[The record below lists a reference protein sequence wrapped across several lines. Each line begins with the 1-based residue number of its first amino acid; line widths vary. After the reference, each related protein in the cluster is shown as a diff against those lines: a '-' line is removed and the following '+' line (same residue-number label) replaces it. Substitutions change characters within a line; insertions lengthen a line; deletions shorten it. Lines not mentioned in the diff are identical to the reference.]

1 MITTFH
7 YRAPVTRAELHGLLA
22 DHGDQ
27 ARLLAGGTDLLGD
40 IRLGLRQPEVVVD
53 LKRVADFPGITWS
66 EAGGLTIGP
75 AVTISDVLA
84 SEVIRERFPILI
96 ACAQDLASHQIR
108 NRATVVG
115 NIVNASPCS
124 DMAPGLLCLGGRA
137 VISSARGR
145 REVPLREFFAGVKET
160 VLEPDEVLE
169 GIVVPPAS
177 AGARGNYRKLKRIK
191 GHDLGIV
198 GVALSKHEGLI
209 RLGISSCAP
218 TPLSVNGL
226 SETAGA
232 DEVVAAARGAIR
244 PISDVRASKE
254 YREFMVEV
262 FVRRLHQEVA

>member
-1 MITTFH
+1 MITTFK

-22 DHGDQ
+22 DHGSD

-40 IRLGLRQPEVVVD
+40 IRIGLRHPEVVVD
-53 LKRVADFPGITWS
+53 LKKVADFPGITWS
-66 EAGGLTIGP
+66 DVDGLVIGP

-84 SEVIRERFPILI
+84 SDVIRERFPLLI
-96 ACAQDLASHQIR
+96 ACARDLASHQIR
-108 NRATVVG
+108 NRATAVG

-124 DMAPGLLCLGGRA
+124 DMAPGLLCLGARA

-145 REVPLREFFAGVKET
+145 REVPLAEFFAGVKAT
-160 VLEPDEVLE
+160 VLEADEVLE
-169 GIVVPPAS
+169 GLVVPPDS
-177 AGARGNYRKLKRIK
+177 AGARGDYRKLKRIN

-198 GVALSKHEGLI
+198 GVALSKHDGLI

-232 DEVVAAARGAIR
+232 DEVVAAARAAIT

>member
-1 MITTFH
+1 MITTFK

-22 DHGDQ
+22 DHGGD

-40 IRLGLRQPEVVVD
+40 IRMGLRHPEVVVD
-53 LKRVADFPGITWS
+53 LKKVADFPSITWS
-66 EAGGLTIGP
+66 DDDGLTIGP
-75 AVTISDVLA
+75 AVTISDVLQSA
-84 SEVIRERFPILI
+84 VIRERFPILVS
-96 ACAQDLASHQIR
+96 CARDLASHQIR

-124 DMAPGLLCLGGRA
+124 DMAPGLLCLKARA
-137 VISSARGR
+137 VISSARGG
-145 REVPLREFFAGVKET
+145 REVPLHEFFAGVKAT
-160 VLEPDEVLE
+160 VLEEDEVLE
-169 GIVVPPAS
+169 GIVVPPES
-177 AGARGNYRKLKRIK
+177 AGARGSYRKLKRIN

-218 TPLSVNGL
+218 TPLWVNGL
-226 SETAGA
+226 AETAGD
-232 DEVVAAARGAIR
+232 DEVAAAAQRAIK

-254 YREFMVEV
+254 YRAFMVEV

>member
-1 MITTFH
+1 MITTFK

-22 DHGDQ
+22 DHGSD

-40 IRLGLRQPEVVVD
+40 IRIGLRHPEVVVD
-53 LKRVADFPGITWS
+53 LKKVADFPGITWS
-66 EAGGLTIGP
+66 DDDGLAIGP

-84 SEVIRERFPILI
+84 SDLIRERFPLLV
-96 ACAQDLASHQIR
+96 ACARDLASHQIR

-124 DMAPGLLCLGGRA
+124 DMAPGLLCLGARA

-145 REVPLREFFAGVKET
+145 REVPLVEFFAGVKAT
-160 VLEPDEVLE
+160 VLEADEVLE
-169 GIVVPPAS
+169 GLVVPPGS
-177 AGARGNYRKLKRIK
+177 AGARGDYRKLKRIN

-198 GVALSKHEGLI
+198 GVALSKHDGLI

-232 DEVVAAARGAIR
+232 DEVIEADRAAIS

-254 YREFMVEV
+254 YREFMVAV

>member
-1 MITTFH
+1 MITTFK

-22 DHGDQ
+22 DHGSD

-40 IRLGLRQPEVVVD
+40 IRMGLRRPEVVVD
-53 LKRVADFPGITWS
+53 LKKVDAFSDITWS
-66 EAGGLTIGP
+66 AADGLLIGP

-84 SEVIRERFPILI
+84 SDVIHERFPLLVE
-96 ACAQDLASHQIR
+96 CARDLASHQIR

-115 NIVNASPCS
+115 NIANASPCS
-124 DMAPGLLCLGGRA
+124 DMAPGLLCLGALA
-137 VISSARGR
+137 VVSSTRGR
-145 REVPLREFFAGVKET
+145 REVPLKEFFAGVKVT

-169 GIVVPPAS
+169 GIVVPPDQ
-177 AGARGNYRKLKRIK
+177 AGARGSYRKLKRIN

-226 SETAGA
+226 SETADA
-232 DEVVAAARGAIR
+232 DEVVAAARAAIR
-244 PISDVRASKE
+244 PISDVRASRE

>member
-1 MITTFH
+1 MITTFK
-7 YRAPVTRAELHGLLA
+7 YRAPVTRADLHGLLA
-22 DHGDQ
+22 DHGSD

-40 IRLGLRQPEVVVD
+40 IRMGLRHPEVVVD

-66 EAGGLTIGP
+66 GTDGLTIGP
-75 AVTISDVLA
+75 TVTISDVLG
-84 SEVIRERFPILI
+84 SGVIRERFPILS

-124 DMAPGLLCLGGRA
+124 DMAPGLLCLGARA

-145 REVPLREFFAGVKET
+145 REVPLQEFFAGVKET

-169 GIVVPPAS
+169 RLVVPPES
-177 AGARGNYRKLKRIK
+177 AGTRGSYRKLKRIN

-198 GVALSKHEGLI
+198 GVALSKHEGLL

-226 SETAGA
+226 PETAEA
-232 DEVVAAARGAIR
+232 DAVVAAARAAIK

>member
-1 MITTFH
+1 MITTFK

-22 DHGDQ
+22 DHGGD

-40 IRLGLRQPEVVVD
+40 IRMGLRRPEVVVD
-53 LKRVADFPGITWS
+53 LKKVGDFPGIEWS
-66 EAGGLTIGP
+66 EADGLMIGP

-84 SEVIRERFPILI
+84 SDVIRERFPLLI
-96 ACAQDLASHQIR
+96 ACARDLASHQIR

-115 NIVNASPCS
+115 NIVNASPCA
-124 DMAPGLLCLGGRA
+124 DMAPGLLCLGARA
-137 VISSARGR
+137 VISSARGP
-145 REVPLREFFAGVKET
+145 REVALGDFFAGVKET
-160 VLEPDEVLE
+160 VLRPDEVLE
-169 GIVVPPAS
+169 GIVVPPEAS
-177 AGARGNYRKLKRIK
+177 GARGNYRKLKRIN

-198 GVALSKHEGLI
+198 GVALCKLGGLI

-226 SETAGA
+226 AETASA
-232 DEVVAAARGAIR
+232 DEVVAAARSAIT